1 MGQETK
7 GVADLDTRYLD
18 ANASGSSGARSAS
31 NELYAVRQSG
41 MLKMNH
47 GESEMNITDVLAKIH
62 DPERL
67 QLAWQQVR
75 KNAGAAGIDQMTVEE
90 FAEREE
96 TLLSLIHDK
105 LSSGIYQFQPARR
118 AEILVFPARLHSC
131 DLSVLMGRLP
141 SGVRDRA

>member
-1 MGQETK
+1 MDQETK

-31 NELYAVRQSG
+31 NELYAVRQSS
-41 MLKMNH
+41 MLMMNH
-47 GESEMNITDVLAKIH
+47 GESEMKITDVLAKVY

-118 AEILVFPARLHSC
+118 AEILVFLHDYTLAISR
-131 DLSVLMGRLP
+131 S
-141 SGVRDRA
+141 

>member
-1 MGQETK
+1 
-7 GVADLDTRYLD
+7 
-18 ANASGSSGARSAS
+18 
-31 NELYAVRQSG
+31 
-41 MLKMNH
+41 MLMMNH
-47 GESEMNITDVLAKIH
+47 GESEMKITDVLAKVY
-62 DPERL
+62 DPKRL

-118 AEILVFPARLHSC
+118 AEILVFLHDYTLAISR
-131 DLSVLMGRLP
+131 S
-141 SGVRDRA
+141 